1 MKKILLISIAFLLCS
16 CTAEESTPPHWKI
29 IISGPKSIW
38 QIEDIYADSTY
49 IYPDGRL
56 YFESEYFS
64 GTVKKGY
71 YSLRYFN

>member
-1 MKKILLISIAFLLCS
+1 MKKIFLIAIAFLMCS
-16 CTAEESTPPHWKI
+16 CTEPKTPRWEINVSEPGSLYLIESFN
-29 IISGPKSIW
+29 
-38 QIEDIYADSTY
+38 ADSVY

-71 YSLRYFN
+71 YSLKYFNL